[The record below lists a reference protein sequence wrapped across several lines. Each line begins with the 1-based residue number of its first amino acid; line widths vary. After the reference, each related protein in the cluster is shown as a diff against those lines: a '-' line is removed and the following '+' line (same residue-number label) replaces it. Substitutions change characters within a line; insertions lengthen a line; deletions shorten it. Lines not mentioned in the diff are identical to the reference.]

1 MPKSALDKDLKKVV
15 SLETATYGSARSVA
29 APGMAVLFLLG
40 AMALASVF
48 VADGPLTYL
57 VVIAAVIAGY
67 MALNVGANDV
77 ANNMGPAVGSKALTL
92 AGALAIAAVCE
103 GAGAIIAGGDVVS
116 TISRDLLQ
124 PHAAM
129 EAIDFILIM
138 MAAFLAAGLWIHLA
152 TVFGA
157 PISTTHAIVGG
168 VVGSGVAAAGA
179 GIVAWPMLGAI
190 VASWVISPALGGGI
204 AALLLALVET
214 LILNREDRLAAAR
227 RWVPVLVALMSGI
240 FAMYLMTKGLKR
252 LLVLAGPAALIGGI
266 TQINLFVGQAIASF
280 KPGAVSILQYADRPY
295 QLPLGMIGVAI
306 GVVLLPELARAL
318 KAGHLREA
326 QHTQNRSLEFALFL
340 TLPAAV
346 ALFIIPEPIIRVI
359 YERGAFDPSVTPVV
373 ASVLGLYAL
382 GLPAFVM
389 IKVFSPGYFAREDTK
404 TPMKATLASAGANI
418 VLSLI
423 LFWLI
428 AERGIALATTLA
440 GWLNAGLLFA
450 GLYRKGQWQIDREL
464 LKRTALVLVCS
475 LLMGGVLIVEMIELG
490 DWLQPSSALTTQILA
505 IGILVASAM
514 AIYFALALATGAAD
528 RRLFLA
534 VLKRKRPPPPPAA
547 S

>member
-190 VASWVISPALGGGI
+190 VASWIISPALGGGI

-252 LLVLAGPAALIGGI
+252 LWTPEPMHVLAGGLAFAIVGWLVARPWIRRRSTGMDSRI
-266 TQINLFVGQAIASF
+266 KTISSLFVPPLIFATALLSFAHGANDVANAVGPLAAIVATATSGSTVDGQ
-280 KPGAVSILQYADRPY
+280 VV
-295 QLPLGMIGVAI
+295 LPLWVLSIGAI
-306 GVVLLPELARAL
+306 GIAVGLALFGPRVIRTVGEKITKMNEIRAYCVALSAAITVLL
-318 KAGHLREA
+318 
-326 QHTQNRSLEFALFL
+326 
-340 TLPAAV
+340 
-346 ALFIIPEPIIRVI
+346 
-359 YERGAFDPSVTPVV
+359 
-373 ASVLGLYAL
+373 ASSL
-382 GLPAFVM
+382 GLPVSSTHIAVGAIFGVGFLREF
-389 IKVFSPGYFAREDTK
+389 KSNRGLVNPGVQPRTLFLKTSRLNATPEEAIANFQKRERRR
-404 TPMKATLASAGANI
+404 L
-418 VLSLI
+418 VRRQH
-423 LFWLI
+423 LF
-428 AERGIALATTLA
+428 GIAAAWVITVPA
-440 GWLNAGLLFA
+440 AALL
-450 GLYRKGQWQIDREL
+450 
-464 LKRTALVLVCS
+464 
-475 LLMGGVLIVEMIELG
+475 
-490 DWLQPSSALTTQILA
+490 SALLYLA
-505 IGILVASAM
+505 MSAM
-514 AIYFALALATGAAD
+514 
-528 RRLFLA
+528 
-534 VLKRKRPPPPPAA
+534 VV